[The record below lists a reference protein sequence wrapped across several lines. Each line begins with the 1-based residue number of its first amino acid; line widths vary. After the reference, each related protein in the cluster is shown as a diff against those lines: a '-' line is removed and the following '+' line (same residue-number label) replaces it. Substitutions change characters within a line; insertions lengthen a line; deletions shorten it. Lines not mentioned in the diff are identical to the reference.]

1 MYNIDTFNI
10 SLLFSLQNLR
20 KGPFYT
26 HVSLYNKLAS
36 LYTKIEIE

>member
-1 MYNIDTFNI
+1 MYNIDTFNNI

-26 HVSLYNKLAS
+26 HVSLYKLAS
-36 LYTKIEIE
+36 LYTIIEIE